1 MLCSPTL
8 YGAAQNRFLAS
19 LVRLSSRKS
28 ALALLC
34 SLFNVALAPASM
46 PPATG
51 AITRSLS
58 SAAGTVPGIGSM
70 LSSVPLPTSIP
81 LLSRTTE
88 HRRELGFQAA
98 ILLDL
103 LLLGAP
109 GEGGATTPG
118 SPSDVFGPSRSGTPA
133 DEDAPDPNVFRRYLA
148 KLHRP
153 ADFDFLL
160 DRLTTI
166 IVSAAD
172 QGGLEGD
179 GDGIGLVE
187 SLVLLWRVIDC
198 NPVRRPF
205 GLGLT
210 AQKFLPHVLTQSTVA
225 PRLLSALMIICL
237 EHKDTVPPQQQA
249 SICLIRLCVLLL
261 QTLSAQRNFGARLNV
276 STESSGVRGASRGRF
291 GVTGTMG
298 DFLVLV
304 RRRSLTRLTRRSRR
318 IPSSALPRAAWPA
331 CTNRS
336 S

>member
-1 MLCSPTL
+1 MPGFTLPPGLAPTQSSTRIARVIWETGIGSTTKVDSSREQDAAKAELVRLLIVLCSPAL
-8 YGAAQNRFLAS
+8 YGAAQNRFLTS

-58 SAAGTVPGIGSM
+58 SAAGTVPGIGAM

-88 HRRELGFQAA
+88 HRRELGFQSA

-109 GEGGATTPG
+109 VEGGSSTPV
-118 SPSDVFGPSRSGTPA
+118 SPSDAFSPSRSGTPA
-133 DEDAPDPNVFRRYLA
+133 DDDSFDPNVFRRYLA

-160 DRLTTI
+160 DRLMAV

-179 GDGIGLVE
+179 GDGLGLVE
-187 SLVLLWRVIDC
+187 SLILLWRVIDC
-198 NPVRRPF
+198 NPVRVRWCDE
-205 GLGLT
+205 LT
-210 AQKFLPHVLTQSTVA
+210 SHRSSCRTSSANPPSPRGSSAHYSSSVSST
-225 PRLLSALMIICL
+225 R
-237 EHKDTVPPQQQA
+237 T
-249 SICLIRLCVLLL
+249 
-261 QTLSAQRNFGARLNV
+261 
-276 STESSGVRGASRGRF
+276 RF
-291 GVTGTMG
+291 
-298 DFLVLV
+298 
-304 RRRSLTRLTRRSRR
+304 RRSSRPRSV
-318 IPSSALPRAAWPA
+318 
-331 CTNRS
+331 
-336 S
+336 